1 MGFGDRKMPSLDTGP
16 IRAQGGTMNEV
27 SLCVGPGGHSWNSMC
42 KGPGACVG
50 LVYED
55 KRNIGGV

>member
-1 MGFGDRKMPSLDTGP
+1 
-16 IRAQGGTMNEV
+16 MNEE
-27 SLCVGPGGHSWNSMC
+27 SPCVGPGGHSWNSMC

-50 LVYED
+50 LVHED